1 MWVRVVSAALAM
13 AASGMAM
20 GQAPPTSA
28 RVETAPL
35 ELKSPDR
42 YQVPCVL
49 EPIRKVTLTAP
60 SDGVLRNMEAQ
71 VGAAVREGAEIA
83 QFDRA
88 EAAARL
94 KIAQAQV
101 KEQQATLKL
110 AANPGHAA
118 VAQAQLEAAQAR
130 AEIAQLALDRCT
142 LRAPFSGRLMVVAVS
157 PGQYLIKGATVAELA
172 DESSLR
178 ALVPLERATSSSATV
193 NLDVEGQAVAGKVQ
207 ATLPLPESLA
217 VLRELAMPLS
227 AAWLVVANPKGA
239 LEPGQRVQGPALP
252 VAPIATIPARA
263 LHQPAKGE
271 AGGPSVQVIRNE
283 YATNVPVR
291 ILGHP
296 GPDRVQVSGS
306 LRPTDTLILASS
318 VPLMAGTLIRF
329 GGGEE
334 HKLIEATSPNPA
346 EGGNLAGISPPQD
359 AVPSAAVP
367 SRAPATKGAAP
378 SRTGSARTPSPAT
391 RPAATTKAAVPF

>member
-13 AASGMAM
+13 AASGVAL
-20 GQAPPTSA
+20 GQAPPASA

-60 SDGVLRNMEAQ
+60 ADGILRNMEAQ
-71 VGAAVREGAEIA
+71 VGASVREGAEIA
-83 QFDRA
+83 QFDRT

-101 KEQQATLKL
+101 KEQQATLKN
-110 AANPGHAA
+110 APNPGQAA
-118 VAQAQLEAAQAR
+118 IAQAQLEAAQAR
-130 AEIAQLALDRCT
+130 AEIAQLELDRCT
-142 LRAPFSGRLMVVAVS
+142 LRAPFAGRLLAVTVS
-157 PGQYLIKGATVAELA
+157 PGQYLNKGATVAELA
-172 DESSLR
+172 DETSLR
-178 ALVPLERATSSSATV
+178 VLVPLERATASSATV
-193 NLDVEGQAVAGKVQ
+193 NLDVEGQAVSGKVQ

-217 VLRELAMPLS
+217 VLRELAMPMT
-227 AAWLVVANPKGA
+227 AAWVVVANPKGA
-239 LEPGQRVQGPALP
+239 LEPGQRVAGPALP

-271 AGGPSVQVIRNE
+271 TGGPSVQVIRNE

-291 ILGHP
+291 VLGQP

-318 VPLMAGTLIRF
+318 VPLLAGTLVRF
-329 GGGEE
+329 GVEE
-334 HKLIEATSPNPA
+334 HKAIEATSPNPA
-346 EGGNLAGISPPQD
+346 EGGSLAGISPPSD
-359 AVPSAAVP
+359 AAAP
-367 SRAPATKGAAP
+367 TQNRAPATKGASPSVPTTNRAP
-378 SRTGSARTPSPAT
+378 APAT
-391 RPAATTKAAVPF
+391 KPAATPKAAVPF